1 MCFARNKGGVAAVPG
16 LALPR
21 IPAEPQLFGA
31 RLLVL
36 QLLVNP
42 LRVVCAE
49 PSAYWAW
56 GGNQSGMRR
65 PCDGVGSGYGD
76 G

>member
-1 MCFARNKGGVAAVPG
+1 MTNEHCWHATKRLLMCFARNKGGVAAVPG

-36 QLLVNP
+36 
-42 LRVVCAE
+42 
-49 PSAYWAW
+49 
-56 GGNQSGMRR
+56 
-65 PCDGVGSGYGD
+65 
-76 G
+76 